1 MSIRKFSV
9 VLPNGQS
16 VAVEML
22 KHSDR
27 NEVRLDGEPV
37 GVSKGGLKG
46 KVLRQ
51 GKQIFVSTP
60 HLQGVLEI
68 VEQGLKAAPS
78 GGAEQTALAATF
90 PGRVVKLL
98 VGPKRWVNPGETLV
112 VLEAMKMEFSFRAPE
127 KIYIEEVL
135 VKEGEVLE
143 KGRPFFKY
151 SANDK

>member
-1 MSIRKFSV
+1 MSSRKFSV
-9 VLPNGQS
+9 ILPDGKN
-16 VAVEML
+16 VEVEF
-22 KHSDR
+22 KKGSDHF
-27 NEVRLDGEPV
+27 EVCIDGDLVKVP
-37 GVSKGGLKG
+37 KAGLKG

-51 GKQIFVSTP
+51 GRQIFVSTP
-60 HLQGVLEI
+60 QIQGVLEI
-68 VEQGLKAAPS
+68 VEQGRKAAPS

-98 VGPKRWVNPGETLV
+98 IGPKRWVNPGETLV
-112 VLEAMKMEFSFRAPE
+112 VLEAMKMEFSFRSPE

-151 SANDK
+151 STNDK

>member
-16 VAVEML
+16 VAVEIT
-22 KHSDR
+22 KHSDHS
-27 NEVRLDGEPV
+27 EIRLDGEPV
-37 GVSKGGLKG
+37 KVSKSNPKG

-60 HLQGVLEI
+60 QMQGVLEI
-68 VEQGLKAAPS
+68 MEQGRKPASS

>member
-1 MSIRKFSV
+1 MSTRKFSI

-16 VAVEML
+16 VAVEII
-22 KHSDR
+22 KHSDGS
-27 NEVRLDGEPV
+27 EIRLDGGPV
-37 GVSKGGLKG
+37 KFSKGGLKG

-60 HLQGVLEI
+60 HMQGVLEI
-68 VEQGLKAAPS
+68 VEEGRKAAPS

-98 VGPKRWVNPGETLV
+98 VGPKRWVNAGETLV
-112 VLEAMKMEFSFRAPE
+112 VLEAMKMEFSFRAPQ
-127 KIYIEEVL
+127 KIFIEEVL

>member
-1 MSIRKFSV
+1 MSARKFSV
-9 VLPNGQS
+9 VLPDGKNA
-16 VAVEML
+16 AVEL
-22 KHSDR
+22 KKGSDGF
-27 NEVRLDGEPV
+27 EIFIDGELVEVP
-37 GVSKGGLKG
+37 KAGLKG

-51 GKQIFVSTP
+51 GRQIFVSTP
-60 HLQGVLEI
+60 QMQGVLEI
-68 VEQGLKAAPS
+68 VEQGRKAAPS

-112 VLEAMKMEFSFRAPE
+112 VLEAMKMEFFFRAPE
-127 KIYIEEVL
+127 KIFIEEVL

-151 SANDK
+151 STNDK

>member
-1 MSIRKFSV
+1 MSARKFSV
-9 VLPNGQS
+9 VLPNGKS
-16 VAVEML
+16 LEVEL
-22 KHSDR
+22 KKGSGGF
-27 NEVRLDGEPV
+27 EVFIDGELVKVP
-37 GVSKGGLKG
+37 KAGLKG

-51 GKQIFVSTP
+51 GRQIFVSIP
-60 HLQGVLEI
+60 QMQGVLEI
-68 VEQGLKAAPS
+68 VEQGRKAVSS

-127 KIYIEEVL
+127 KIYIEEIL

-151 SANDK
+151 STNDK

>member
-1 MSIRKFSV
+1 MNVRKFSV
-9 VLPNGQS
+9 VLPNSQS
-16 VAVEML
+16 VAVEMI
-22 KHSDR
+22 KHFDR
-27 NEVRLDGEPV
+27 LEVRLDGELV
-37 GVSKGGLKG
+37 KVSKSGLKG

-51 GKQIFVSTP
+51 GKQIFVSTQKM
-60 HLQGVLEI
+60 QGVLEI
-68 VEQGLKAAPS
+68 VEQGRKAAPS
-78 GGAEQTALAATF
+78 SGSEQTALVATF
-90 PGRVVKLL
+90 SGRVVKLL
-98 VGPKRWVNPGETLV
+98 VGPKHWVNPGETLV

>member
-1 MSIRKFSV
+1 MSARKFSV
-9 VLPNGQS
+9 VLPDGKS
-16 VAVEML
+16 VKVEL
-22 KHSDR
+22 KKGSDSF
-27 NEVRLDGEPV
+27 EICIDGELVKVPK
-37 GVSKGGLKG
+37 VSLKG

-51 GKQIFVSTP
+51 GRQIFVSTP
-60 HLQGVLEI
+60 QMQGVLEI
-68 VEQGLKAAPS
+68 VEQGRKAAPA

-98 VGPKRWVNPGETLV
+98 VGPKRWVNPGEPLV
-112 VLEAMKMEFSFRAPE
+112 VLEAMKMEFAFRAPD

-151 SANDK
+151 STNDK

>member
-1 MSIRKFSV
+1 MSARKFSV

-16 VAVEML
+16 VAVEMI

-27 NEVRLDGEPV
+27 VEVRLDGEPV
-37 GVSKGGLKG
+37 TVSKSVLKG

-51 GKQIFVSTP
+51 GRQIFVST
-60 HLQGVLEI
+60 HFMQGVLEI
-68 VEQGLKAAPS
+68 VEEGRKAAPS

-98 VGPKRWVNPGETLV
+98 VGPKHWVNPGETLV